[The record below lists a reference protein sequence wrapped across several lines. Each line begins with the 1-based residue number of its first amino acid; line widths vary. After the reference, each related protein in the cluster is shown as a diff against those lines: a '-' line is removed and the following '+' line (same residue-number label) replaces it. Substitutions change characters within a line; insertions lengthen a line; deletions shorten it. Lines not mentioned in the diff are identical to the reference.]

1 MHRVQAFIKCYDEYF
16 EKKNGRKPEFVF
28 EYQNLLNFLN
38 NYSLQGQRPC
48 VWWTRQHDID
58 LIVGTFRYGYA
69 TYQNMKN
76 CEEFGF
82 GDLERRNNSIM

>member
-1 MHRVQAFIKCYDEYF
+1 MQAFIKSFESYFLKKHGRRPEYIY
-16 EKKNGRKPEFVF
+16 
-28 EYQNLLNFLN
+28 EYNNLLNFLN

-48 VWWTRQHDID
+48 VWWTRQHDND

-69 TYQNMKN
+69 NYQNMKN

-82 GDLERRNNSIM
+82 ADLERRKHH